1 MHNKFKSNCDILIV
15 LNSLVSE
22 GCPQLA
28 LDLSK
33 YWSSKKLKVQIIC
46 FDEFPLDL
54 IQEFE
59 EIDIKVNFY
68 KNLKKGK
75 GKSEALVETIKF
87 FKNNPNKNLRS
98 PYIWAAFQLSGD
110 WRPIKF

>member
-33 YWSSKKLKVQIIC
+33 YWSSKKIKVQIIC

-54 IQEFE
+54 IKEFE

-68 KNLKKGK
+68 KNLKKGLIRYFY
-75 GKSEALVETIKF
+75 LVYYTFNICKELI
-87 FKNNPNKNLRS
+87 
-98 PYIWAAFQLSGD
+98 LSSTLLPL
-110 WRPIKF
+110 WMVCFYNERNYQA